1 MAGRVVTIDG
11 PSGAG
16 KSTVSRRLAA
26 RLGFRYLDTGALYRA
41 VAWSLLESGR
51 KIDEPADV
59 AAAITSLDLA
69 VEPRPDE
76 FVVMVDGKPV
86 GVEVRTSEVSRAS
99 SRVSTMAEVR
109 GFLLDYQRDCAE
121 KSDIVAEGR
130 DMGTVVFPGAGLK
143 FWLDAAPEER
153 ARRRHLELIGRGE
166 TVTYE
171 AVLAATRE
179 RDARDRAR
187 ELAPLR
193 PARDMIVIDATTMS
207 ADDVVE
213 DMVSRVG
220 QTWPELKKGLSSVN

>member
-1 MAGRVVTIDG
+1 VVTIDG

-41 VAWSLLESGR
+41 VAWSLLASGR
-51 KIDEPADV
+51 HLDDPADV
-59 AAAITSLDLA
+59 AAALTALRLA
-69 VEPRPDE
+69 VEPGPDE
-76 FVVMVDGKPV
+76 FVVTVDGRPV
-86 GVEVRTSEVSRAS
+86 GLEVRTPEVSQAA
-99 SRVSTMAEVR
+99 SRVSTQAEVR
-109 GFLLDYQRDCAE
+109 GFLLGFQRRCADI
-121 KSDIVAEGR
+121 SDVVAEGR
-130 DMGTVVFPGAGLK
+130 DMGTVVFPAAGLK

-153 ARRRHLELIGRGE
+153 ARRRHRELIERGE

-179 RDARDRAR
+179 RDDRDRAR

-193 PARDMIVIDATTMS
+193 PARDMIVIDATAMS
-207 ADDVVE
+207 VAEVVE
-213 DMVSRVG
+213 DMASRAG